1 MHRKLVSRTCEG
13 YLRCSS
19 FVAAA
24 AAAARG
30 SACSSLTIRVLVPK
44 YTSQTDAYVVRTC
57 SKRRSYKVGD
67 CVYKSPTEG
76 CFHILSRGWND
87 RTNEQALFWALIW
100 KRNLDRKKD
109 TLVLVKGDK
118 RSVKFPWQGV
128 WTSLPVPVPRGVDF
142 AGFSWWK

>member
-44 YTSQTDAYVVRTC
+44 YTSQTDAYVHAAREEAT
-57 SKRRSYKVGD
+57 
-67 CVYKSPTEG
+67 KSEIVFTSLQLRDVFTYYQEVEM
-76 CFHILSRGWND
+76 IE
-87 RTNEQALFWALIW
+87 RTNRRCFGL
-100 KRNLDRKKD
+100 
-109 TLVLVKGDK
+109 
-118 RSVKFPWQGV
+118 
-128 WTSLPVPVPRGVDF
+128 
-142 AGFSWWK
+142 